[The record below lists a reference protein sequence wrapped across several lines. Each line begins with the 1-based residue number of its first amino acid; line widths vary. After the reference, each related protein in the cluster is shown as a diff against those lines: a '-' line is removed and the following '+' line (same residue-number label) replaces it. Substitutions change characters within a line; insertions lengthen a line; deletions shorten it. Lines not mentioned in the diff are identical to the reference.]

1 MHAGAGG
8 NARLPCCR
16 RRLVPPPP
24 PHPVQAEAQQTESVD
39 AINAWA
45 ERVTKGLIKTA
56 LPPGTP
62 FDMVLTNAVYF
73 KVGKRSGSSWVQQA
87 GSSQTPCWRL
97 RCPQQSSRACASVP
111 RSVSRGPQQPQ
122 NEQQPQRQ
130 AAPLNELQRLQR
142 GIMQWSLSDC
152 LLCVQLRRGCGS

>member
-1 MHAGAGG
+1 MHAGAAG

-16 RRLVPPPP
+16 HHRLVPAPP
-24 PHPVQAEAQQTESVD
+24 PVQAEAQQTENVD

-73 KVGKRSGSSWVQQA
+73 KVGKQLEQQA

-97 RCPQQSSRACASVP
+97 CCPQQSSS
-111 RSVSRGPQQPQ
+111 PQQHCP
-122 NEQQPQRQ
+122 EH
-130 AAPLNELQRLQR
+130 APC
-142 GIMQWSLSDC
+142 WH
-152 LLCVQLRRGCGS
+152 LCPKKP